1 MTERVTKEEKI
12 IELAILKAKE
22 ILQDAGHLGRLK
34 LDEDVM
40 GEEMKVKKPKK
51 KPSEV
56 NLTGP
61 FIAQMRDLSNIEG
74 KEDKVND
81 GTMKKSILAAV
92 DDLLKVMAE
101 QEARDM
107 VSGEMNASL
116 NRLKE
121 LTEALANSPRGTS
134 GNEYTK
140 ITRNMEKELD
150 KIKAL
155 TPTGLPTR
163 DLERTPMSRR
173 F

>member
-1 MTERVTKEEKI
+1 MPERVTKEEKI

-51 KPSEV
+51 NPSEV
-56 NLTGP
+56 KMGD
-61 FIAQMRDLSNIEG
+61 FSNIEG

-101 QEARDM
+101 QQTRDVTSGAM
-107 VSGEMNASL
+107 NVSINRIGELADA
-116 NRLKE
+116 LKE
-121 LTEALANSPRGTS
+121 ASGDAAVRIQNNLKREVDKLTMLTTS
-134 GNEYTK
+134 GQPSQDT
-140 ITRNMEKELD
+140 D
-150 KIKAL
+150 K
-155 TPTGLPTR
+155 R
-163 DLERTPMSRR
+163 PMSRR

>member
-1 MTERVTKEEKI
+1 
-12 IELAILKAKE
+12 
-22 ILQDAGHLGRLK
+22 
-34 LDEDVM
+34 
-40 GEEMKVKKPKK
+40 
-51 KPSEV
+51 
-56 NLTGP
+56 
-61 FIAQMRDLSNIEG
+61 MRDLSNIEG

-121 LTEALANSPRGTS
+121 LTEALRGTS

-155 TPTGLPTR
+155 TPSGLPTR